1 MQSRKDQV
9 QAYFFVVGRLF
20 SALTHGKPD
29 ILETPSRRFST
40 GVTLGGVLGAL
51 LIGIFAIIGLYSPG
65 TTNAWETPGSII
77 IDKETGARFLYLDGK
92 LRPVLNF
99 SSAKLAAGADSGS
112 GSSTAAVVQV
122 SANSLSGVPVGP
134 PIGIQG
140 APDAIPQASHLD
152 RGPWTVC
159 VAAAGS
165 APPVTV
171 LLGAHP
177 GNPLA
182 GTEGLLV
189 STTDDSKYLLW
200 RGNRYRVANSTV
212 LAALGLNGTA
222 PLQVPANWLN
232 PIPPGRDL
240 TVPVIDGTGTPG
252 PVIDGRQ
259 STIGQIYEV
268 KNPALGTSQVFV
280 VRKDGL
286 APLNPT
292 TESILLA
299 AASTKN
305 AYAGG
310 EVAPI
315 PVSPAGMATVPT
327 SVNIGDLAGFPSPMP
342 HLVNETLSPGTQA
355 CARFDI
361 GGNSGATLLRLPTDE
376 VNTHSAPAGRHLA
389 GVTADRVGIP
399 AGTGVLAREEPT
411 PGVPGVAEFLVT
423 DFGVKFPLP
432 GNSAAALGY
441 SDGSVADV
449 PGQLLALLPTGP
461 VLSPT
466 AALAEGSP

>member
-40 GVTLGGVLGAL
+40 GVTLGGVVGML
-51 LIGIFAIIGLYSPG
+51 LVGIFAIIGIYSPG
-65 TTNAWETPGSII
+65 TTNAWEKPGSII
-77 IDKETGARFLYLDGK
+77 IDKATGARFLFLDGK

-99 SSAKLAAGADSGS
+99 SSARLAAGANSGS
-112 GSSTAAVVQV
+112 GTSAAAVVQV

-134 PIGIQG
+134 PIGIPG
-140 APDAIPQASHLD
+140 APDAIPQPNQLED
-152 RGPWTVC
+152 GPWTVC
-159 VAAAGS
+159 VATGTTS
-165 APPVTV
+165 AVTV
-171 LLGAHP
+171 LLGDHP

-182 GTEGLLV
+182 GAEGLLV

-200 RGNRYRVANSTV
+200 RGTRYRLANSTV
-212 LAALGLNGTA
+212 LAALGLNSVT

-232 PIPPGRDL
+232 PIPPGRDI
-240 TVPVIDGTGTPG
+240 TVPKIDGTGSPG
-252 PVIDGRQ
+252 PVIDGNR

-268 KNPALGTSQVFV
+268 KNPALGTDQVFV
-280 VRKDGL
+280 VRQDGL

-292 TESILLA
+292 TESLLLS

-315 PVSPAGMATVPT
+315 PVSPAGMAAVRTAA
-327 SVNIGDLAGFPSPMP
+327 NAGDLAGYPSPMP
-342 HLVNETLSPGTQA
+342 HMINDSLSPGIEP
-355 CARFDI
+355 CAQFGI
-361 GGNSGATLLRLPTDE
+361 SGNTGTTLLTLPTDE
-376 VNTHSAPAGRHLA
+376 VNASSAPAGRHLV
-389 GVTADRVGIP
+389 GVTADQVGIP
-399 AGTGVLAREEPT
+399 AGTGVLARDLPT
-411 PGVPGVAEFLVT
+411 PGAPGAAEFLVT

-432 GNSAAALGY
+432 GTSASALGY
-441 SDGSVADV
+441 SDGSAAAI
-449 PGQLLALLPTGP
+449 PSQLLALLPTGP

>member
-40 GVTLGGVLGAL
+40 GVTLGGVLGGL
-51 LIGIFAIIGLYSPG
+51 LIGIFAIIGIYSPG
-65 TTNAWETPGSII
+65 TTNAWEKPGSII
-77 IDKETGARFLYLDGK
+77 IDKETGARFLFLDGK

-99 SSAKLAAGADSGS
+99 SSAKLATGSGS
-112 GSSTAAVVQV
+112 GSTSAAAIVAV

-134 PIGIQG
+134 PIGIPG
-140 APDAIPQASHLD
+140 APDAIPQPGRLD

-159 VAAAGS
+159 VGTGTTPA
-165 APPVTV
+165 VTV
-171 LLGAHP
+171 LLGEHP
-177 GNPLA
+177 GSPLA
-182 GTEGLLV
+182 DSEGLLV

-200 RGNRYRVANSTV
+200 RGTRYRLANSTV
-212 LAALGLNGTA
+212 LAALGLNSTT

-240 TVPVIDGTGTPG
+240 TVPKIDGTGSPG

-259 STIGQIYEV
+259 SIVGQIYEA
-268 KNPALGTSQVFV
+268 KNPALGTDQVFV
-280 VRKDGL
+280 VRQDGL

-292 TESILLA
+292 TESLLLSA
-299 AASTKN
+299 PSTKN

-315 PVSPAGMATVPT
+315 PVSPAGMAAVPT
-327 SVNIGDLAGFPSPMP
+327 AAGAADLAGYPSPMP
-342 HLVNETLSPGTQA
+342 HMVNDSLSQGTQP
-355 CARFDI
+355 CARFDV
-361 GGNSGATLLRLPTDE
+361 GGNPGTTLLTVPTGE
-376 VNTHSAPAGRHLA
+376 VNASSAPAGKHLA
-389 GVTADRVGIP
+389 GVTADQVGIP
-399 AGTGVLAREEPT
+399 AGTGVLARDLPAQGASGGT
-411 PGVPGVAEFLVT
+411 EFLVT

-441 SDGSVADV
+441 SDDSAADV
-449 PGQLLALLPTGP
+449 PNQLLALLPTGP

>member
-40 GVTLGGVLGAL
+40 GVTLGGVLAAL
-51 LIGIFAIIGLYSPG
+51 LIGIFAIIGIYSPG
-65 TTNAWETPGSII
+65 TSSAWEKPGSII
-77 IDKETGARFLYLDGK
+77 IDKETGARFLFLDGK

-99 SSAKLAAGADSGS
+99 SSAKLATGSNSGAT
-112 GSSTAAVVQV
+112 SSSAAVVTV

-134 PIGIQG
+134 PIGIPG
-140 APDAIPQASHLD
+140 APDAIPQAGRLD
-152 RGPWTVC
+152 KGPWTVC
-159 VAAAGS
+159 VAATGS
-165 APPVTV
+165 TPAVTL

-189 STTDDSKYLLW
+189 STADDAKYLLW
-200 RGNRYRVANSTV
+200 RGNRYRLANATV
-212 LAALGLNGTA
+212 LAALGLNGTT
-222 PLQVPANWLN
+222 PLPVPANWLN

-240 TVPVIDGTGTPG
+240 TVPVIEGTGSPG

-280 VRKDGL
+280 VGKDGL

-327 SVNIGDLAGFPSPMP
+327 SVDAGDLAGYPSPMP
-342 HLVNETLSPGTQA
+342 HLVNDELAAGTQP
-355 CARFDI
+355 CVRFDI
-361 GGNSGATLLRLPTDE
+361 GGTSGATLLRLPTDE
-376 VNTHSAPAGRHLA
+376 VNASSAPTGKHFAGM
-389 GVTADRVGIP
+389 TADQVGIP

-411 PGVPGVAEFLVT
+411 PGVTGVAEFLVT

-432 GNSAAALGY
+432 GTSASALGY
-441 SDGSVADV
+441 SDDSAADV
-449 PGQLLALLPTGP
+449 PNQLLALLPAGP
-461 VLSPT
+461 VLSPA